1 MLEDIRRRVETGNYW
16 FTIHGFERCV
26 ERGIAPEEVKY
37 AIMQGEIM
45 RNIRKTNM
53 GRAACYSGKQ

>member
-1 MLEDIRRRVETGNYW
+1 MLEDIRTRVETANYW

-37 AIMQGEIM
+37 AIVNGETIEE
-45 RNIRKTNM
+45 IP
-53 GRAACYSGKQ
+53 GR